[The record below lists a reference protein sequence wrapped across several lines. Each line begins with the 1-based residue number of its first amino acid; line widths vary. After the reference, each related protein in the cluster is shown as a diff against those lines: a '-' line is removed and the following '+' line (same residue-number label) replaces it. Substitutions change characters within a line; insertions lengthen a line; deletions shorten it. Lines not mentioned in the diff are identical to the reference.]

1 MAEIVDILSLP
12 ISLVALVVSVAS
24 FAVSRRDLRTE
35 KRERAST
42 YLTDAKQDL
51 AEVAKRVPTLRTY
64 WRGAFA
70 LRGILNSSMWEQ
82 KSQECD
88 GILTQATEIG
98 KPLQD
103 IARALQSL
111 KGKKL
116 DDTVKQLY
124 DAKVE
129 ASKLTEEVQRSWDQC
144 LNEIEQ
150 ARDQRGHN

>member
-1 MAEIVDILSLP
+1 
-12 ISLVALVVSVAS
+12 
-24 FAVSRRDLRTE
+24 
-35 KRERAST
+35 
-42 YLTDAKQDL
+42 
-51 AEVAKRVPTLRTY
+51 
-64 WRGAFA
+64 
-70 LRGILNSSMWEQ
+70 MWEQ